1 MVGRRGHV
9 WSGDRLVGHLRE
21 NEESH
26 ICFSYDPDW
35 LDGDGFPISISLP
48 LSYGDEEVKAHAWFT
63 GLLPEGDARTHAC
76 DINGVD
82 ESDNMGLLLA
92 IGADCA
98 GALSVLPTNTPSIN
112 KALEPS
118 RVLTVDELISLVNS
132 YGIDM
137 PAFPDGGTRFSL
149 SGAQRK
155 LAVRYDNG
163 TYSLSTRTKPS
174 SHILKFETRSKVCFA
189 EYISNAIAREA
200 GLPVVNTEYL
210 QTNDSNE
217 QTPWLRISRYDRA
230 RDKDDTLFRLYQEDM
245 LQALRL
251 NPIHKYQSDYGP
263 TVGAIAQLLQSH
275 AVQPAVALSTL
286 LDWQILNYLLGNWDG
301 HAKNLSLLYQPGQA
315 APMLAPCYDMVSI
328 EYLNQFLLNPW
339 NRDMAL
345 FIGENTKPE
354 RITRTDWEI
363 MAEELGMPPKRVLE
377 RLEEKATNLP
387 DLAEQAIIEF
397 TEQHGGRDDYYKL
410 QAVVDTRC
418 RQVLNSVSQRNVK
431 KTDQDTVTENNPD
444 TESRKSNP

>member
-9 WSGDRLVGHLRE
+9 WFGNRLAGHLRE
-21 NEESH
+21 DEENH

-35 LDGDGFPISISLP
+35 LEGDGFPISISMP

-63 GLLPEGDARTHAC
+63 GLLPEGDARAHAC
-76 DINGVD
+76 EINGVN

-98 GALSVLPTNTPSIN
+98 GALSVLPTDTPSIDEE
-112 KALEPS
+112 LDPS
-118 RVLTVDELISLVNS
+118 RKLTVDELISLVNS
-132 YGIDM
+132 AGEDM

-155 LAVRYDNG
+155 LAVIYGNG
-163 TYSLSTRTKPS
+163 TYTLSTRIKPS
-174 SHILKFETRSKVCFA
+174 SHILKFETRQRVCFA

-200 GLPVVNTEYL
+200 GLPVVITEYL
-210 QTNDSNE
+210 QINDGDE
-217 QTPWLRISRYDRA
+217 QIPWLRISRYDRA
-230 RDKDDTLFRLYQEDM
+230 RDKDDTLFRLHQEDM

-251 NPIHKYQSDYGP
+251 NPIHKYQSADEP
-263 TVGAIAQLLQSH
+263 SIGAIARLLQSH
-275 AVQPAVALSTL
+275 AAQPAVALSTL

-328 EYLNQFLLNPW
+328 EFLNQFLLNPW

-345 FIGENTKPE
+345 FIGENTRPE
-354 RITRTDWEI
+354 RITRTDWEM
-363 MAEELGMPPKRVLE
+363 MADELGMPPKRVLE
-377 RLEEKATNLP
+377 RLEEKATSLP
-387 DLAEQAIIEF
+387 GVAEQAVAEF
-397 TEQHGGRDDYYKL
+397 MEQHGGRDDYHKM
-410 QAVVDTRC
+410 QSVVDTRC
-418 RQVLNSVSQRNVK
+418 RHVLDSLFQSFDPFHYHQTHSK
-431 KTDQDTVTENNPD
+431 
-444 TESRKSNP
+444 